1 MSTFHR
7 KFTLITLIT
16 VALLAN
22 LSLGMSVPTLAEC
35 TIDYLTHRNI
45 INTSKEIPYVSE
57 CDAIIST
64 EIDKFYENIQE
75 SIVKG
80 VNVDNLEDDFFRAH
94 NNCIVSMLREFNVSE
109 LYLKG
114 IAYQKLDR
122 VHKSEHFTNQKHTS
136 QQILLMYALQKCD
149 PRSFYY
155 QRHQDLLTANW
166 RTTNEQAKCLL
177 KHINENKVDEPYH
190 FIENLDSVPNLE
202 DAECSAVIRRF
213 IKSYYFIL
221 DRSRK
226 FSIFNLDPSKAMQC
240 RASYDKNLIDN
251 MILLTIFRRIQFT
264 NEQYEREITRFYE
277 IASESA
283 KNFFQCIL
291 MYD

>member
-7 KFTLITLIT
+7 IFNLPTTLITM
-16 VALLAN
+16 ALLVN
-22 LSLGMSVPTLAEC
+22 ISVGMSVPTLAEC
-35 TIDYLTHRNI
+35 TIDFLTHHNI

-57 CDAIIST
+57 CDAIITT
-64 EIDKFYENIQE
+64 EIDKFYENIQDL
-75 SIVKG
+75 ILKG
-80 VNVDNLEDDFFRAH
+80 VNVDNLEDESFRHH
-94 NNCIVSMLREFNVSE
+94 NICIVNMLKEYNVSE

-122 VHKSEHFTNQKHTS
+122 VHKSDHFTNQKHTS

-149 PRSFYY
+149 PRSFYH
-155 QRHQDLLTANW
+155 RHHDLFSRNTRA
-166 RTTNEQAKCLL
+166 TNEQAKCLL
-177 KHINENKVDEPYH
+177 NYLNENKVDEPYQ
-190 FIENLDSVPNLE
+190 FTDNIDSVSNLR
-202 DAECSAVIRRF
+202 DDQCSSYIMTL
-213 IKSYYFIL
+213 IKSYYIVL
-221 DRSRK
+221 DRARK
-226 FSIFNLDPSKAMQC
+226 FSVFNLNPSKAMQC

-251 MILLTIFRRIQFT
+251 MILLHIFRRIQFT